1 MKESERNRDIDEL
14 LDAALALYGSE
25 EPRPGLEARILA
37 GVNAGGRATRPRAW
51 AWGLAAAAALLI
63 LVLVLHI
70 REHRPR
76 PSLIPAPAAANHP
89 QPSPTVAGTKP
100 QELHAL
106 PRETR
111 SARVTQPWPALFPT
125 PTPIT
130 EEEKLLVAYVR
141 ETPKSALSSAAK
153 EQTAEEVEI
162 PDLTVAGL
170 KIQEL
175 AQPHD

>member
-1 MKESERNRDIDEL
+1 MEDKEHFDFVDEL
-14 LDAALALYGSE
+14 LAASLAHYGSE

-37 GVNAGGRATRPRAW
+37 NVRARERASRGRAW
-51 AWGLAAAAALLI
+51 AWGLAASATLLI

-70 REHRPR
+70 REHLPR
-76 PSLIPAPAAANHP
+76 PALIPPPAAANHP
-89 QPSPTVAGTKP
+89 QPSPTAAGTKP
-100 QELHAL
+100 PELRAS
-106 PRETR
+106 PRKTR
-111 SARVTQPWPALFPT
+111 IARVAQPWPDQFPS

-162 PDLTVAGL
+162 PDLTVAAL